1 MTGYLSRAADA
12 ARRNLRHLVSA
23 FRVARSGRA
32 KPIGPTRS
40 DYSNRMIQREVACS
54 EIAKARR
61 QKRKAPFREAYSL
74 TNDLLRME
82 LGRG

>member
-12 ARRNLRHLVSA
+12 ARRNLRRLAFA

-32 KPIGPTRS
+32 KPISPTRS

-61 QKRKAPFREAYSL
+61 QKKKAPFLKARSL
-74 TNDLLRME
+74 TNELLRME
-82 LGRG
+82 LGR